1 MRKGPLLLLD
11 RLHHTATKTRRRKDR
26 EVNGRLCRAIT
37 GRRCSSAMKAAA
49 AVLIVADVAVWS
61 APSGAQTTIGTD
73 RGLDEIEKAFW
84 VCDYAASIRLVDM
97 GSAIICSRLTE
108 ALKQRKFDGDFPA
121 MLAWWQQHREAEHQA
136 LARTGGTSLPRPAPP
151 AR

>member
-1 MRKGPLLLLD
+1 MQKGPWLLLD
-11 RLHHTATKTRRRKDR
+11 RLHHTAMKTRRHTDR

-37 GRRCSSAMKAAA
+37 GRRSSAMKAAA
-49 AVLIVADVAVWS
+49 AVLIVADVAAWS
-61 APSGAQTTIGTD
+61 APGSAQTAIGAELH
-73 RGLDEIEKAFW
+73 LDEIEKAFW

-97 GSAIICSRLTE
+97 GSAITCSRLTE
-108 ALKQRKFDGDFPA
+108 ALKQRKFDGDFHA
-121 MLAWWQQHREAEHQA
+121 MLTWWQQHREAEHQA